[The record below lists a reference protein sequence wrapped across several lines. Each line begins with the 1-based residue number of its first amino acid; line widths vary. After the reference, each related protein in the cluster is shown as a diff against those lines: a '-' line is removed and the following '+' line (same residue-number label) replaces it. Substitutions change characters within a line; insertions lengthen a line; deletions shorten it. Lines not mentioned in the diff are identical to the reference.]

1 MSVRINER
9 TVKMIL
15 GSNIKDFINKDIL
28 IDILMQT
35 LDSNV
40 LEQVIELN
48 MMNTKYRPFK
58 VGDLVE
64 FKQSDA
70 PSIKLID
77 FGLACN
83 EYRRGVIIGSDD
95 YRDEFN
101 PYYYKMKIN
110 MLGLNNENKVS
121 VMEIS
126 TYTNEIRLISEDIE
140 TLMNQYQH
148 ALRSV

>member
-1 MSVRINER
+1 MSVRINDA

-28 IDILMQT
+28 IDMLMQT

-40 LEQVIELN
+40 LEQVVELN
-48 MMNTKYRPFK
+48 MMNQKYRPFK
-58 VGDLVE
+58 VGDLVQ
-64 FKQSDA
+64 FKQGEE
-70 PSIKLID
+70 PSVQLID

-83 EYRRGVIIGSDD
+83 QYRRGVIIGSDD

-110 MLGLNNENKVS
+110 MLGLNADNKVS
-121 VMEIS
+121 VTETS
-126 TYTNEIRLISEDIE
+126 TYTNEIKLISVDID
-140 TLMNQYQH
+140 TLMSQYQH

>member
-1 MSVRINER
+1 MSVRINDNP
-9 TVKMIL
+9 VKMIL

-28 IDILMQT
+28 IDMLMQT

-40 LEQVIELN
+40 LEQVVELN
-48 MMNTKYRPFK
+48 MMSTKYIPFK
-58 VGDLVE
+58 VGDLVQ
-64 FKQSDA
+64 FKQSEA
-70 PSIKLID
+70 PSIKLVD

-95 YRDEFN
+95 YRDDFN

-110 MLGLNNENKVS
+110 MLGLDTDNKVN
-121 VMEIS
+121 VIEIS
-126 TYTNEIRLISEDIE
+126 IYANEIKLISEDID
-140 TLMNQYQH
+140 TLQSQYQH

>member
-1 MSVRINER
+1 MSVRINDA

-15 GSNIKDFINKDIL
+15 GSNIKEFINKDIL
-28 IDILMQT
+28 IDMLMQT

-40 LEQVIELN
+40 LEQVVELN
-48 MMNTKYRPFK
+48 MMNTKYKPFK
-58 VGDLVE
+58 IGDLVE

-70 PSIKLID
+70 PSIKLVD

-110 MLGLNNENKVS
+110 MLCLNDENKVS
-121 VMEIS
+121 VTQMT
-126 TYTNEIRLISEDIE
+126 TYTNEIKLISEDIE
-140 TLMNQYQH
+140 TLMSQYQH
-148 ALRSV
+148 ALRSA